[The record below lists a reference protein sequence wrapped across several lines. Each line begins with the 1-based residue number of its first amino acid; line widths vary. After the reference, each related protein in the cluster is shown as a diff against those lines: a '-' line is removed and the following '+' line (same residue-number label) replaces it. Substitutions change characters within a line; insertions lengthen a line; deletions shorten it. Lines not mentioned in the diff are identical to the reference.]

1 MVIIF
6 MVDVDIVVIS
16 GSDDAV
22 AIVRVSGFWGAK
34 ITNFNAKDRVTADIV
49 RTLKYM
55 KMILT
60 KV

>member
-22 AIVRVSGFWGAK
+22 AIVRVSGF
-34 ITNFNAKDRVTADIV
+34 
-49 RTLKYM
+49 
-55 KMILT
+55 
-60 KV
+60 